1 MKDKQR
7 VYELCLPY
15 LSLFTMN
22 TTENQ
27 SLFRA
32 HIYFGSEI
40 FHSFTF
46 FFTSQKYYEKK
57 KSYFLHAILLYGFH
71 DRHVQV
77 CLVVVVIIKH
87 NNILFLTQTR
97 HNTCESLS
105 CAHGQKHTELIL
117 KKKFEWK

>member
-1 MKDKQR
+1 
-7 VYELCLPY
+7 
-15 LSLFTMN
+15 MN

-27 SLFRA
+27 SLLFRA

-46 FFTSQKYYEKK
+46 FLLLKSITRK

-77 CLVVVVIIKH
+77 CFVVVVIIKH